1 MSSRFL
7 TLIAIVV
14 ALSIGSMA
22 LVACGGQTAPAP
34 TAQPAAAPP
43 KAAEPTK
50 APAAA
55 PAEPTKAPAAAAAP
69 TAAPSF
75 PKMDIKLGHS
85 GVVDMNYHK
94 ASVKFSEL
102 VKERTG
108 GAVNVQVFPANQ
120 LGSEKDMLEQV
131 KNGVIHISLTGPSM
145 IGQFQGWGPI
155 AVLSMPYVLKG
166 NTEEELRPKLIKL
179 VRSPLM
185 KDLNEKAAA
194 ASGIRSLDMGWWY
207 GERHLTTKT
216 KQVVKPEDVKGLKIR
231 TMDSPIAKAAL
242 AALGAATTPMA
253 VAELY
258 TALQMGVVEGQENPF
273 NTIYSHKF
281 YEVQKYVAKTGHMA
295 MNLMLVTNDKW
306 FKGLPKA
313 LQDVLESSMAE
324 AGDYESDLQIKA
336 NKQNEQDLKDK
347 GMTITE
353 VNKAQFAEATKNAW
367 KEFESTFGPG
377 FYEKVEAEANK

>member
-1 MSSRFL
+1 MTSRFL
-7 TLIAIVV
+7 TLIAVITAIVV
-14 ALSIGSMA
+14 GTMA
-22 LVACGGQTAPAP
+22 LAACSSQPAPAP
-34 TAQPAAAPP
+34 TAKP
-43 KAAEPTK
+43 
-50 APAAA
+50 
-55 PAEPTKAPAAAAAP
+55 AAAP
-69 TAAPSF
+69 TAAPAKAAAPTAAPAKAAAPTSAPAA
-75 PKMDIKLGHS
+75 PKFEKMEIKLGHS

-108 GAVNVQVFPANQ
+108 GAVDVQVFPANQ

-131 KNGVIHISLTGPSM
+131 KNGVIQISLTGPSM

-155 AVLSMPYVLKG
+155 AVLSMPYVIKG
-166 NTEEELRPKLIKL
+166 ATEDELRPKLVNL

-185 KDLNEKAAA
+185 EELNDKAAA
-194 ASGIRSLDMGWWY
+194 ESGLRSLDMGWWY

-216 KQVVKPEDVKGLKIR
+216 KEVLKPEDVKGLKIR

-281 YEVQKYVAKTGHMA
+281 YEVQNYVAKTGHMA

-306 FKGLPKA
+306 FNGLSPE
-313 LQDVLESSMAE
+313 LQDVLETSMKE
-324 AGDYESDLQIKA
+324 AGDYESELQIKA

-347 GMTITE
+347 GMKVNE
-353 VNKAQFAEATKNAW
+353 VDKAAFAEATKDAW
-367 KEFESTFGPG
+367 KEFESTFGAG